1 MNPNKRNERVRSK
14 ETICKFDVKPLF
26 NILENHTQISNYKM
40 YNVIKRYYTLT
51 YLIKKNA

>member
-1 MNPNKRNERVRSK
+1 MSPKRNERLSA
-14 ETICKFDVKPLF
+14 ETICKFDAMPLF

-51 YLIKKNA
+51 YLIKKMHE